1 MKKITHLT
9 IIHKRYDGRIFFK
22 ECSSLAK
29 INDYCVN
36 LVVADCNG
44 DEIKNN
50 VNIYDIGTTY
60 KSRLRRMFVGSR
72 KILQKAIDLNSD
84 IYHIHDPELIP
95 TGLKLKKLGKKVIF
109 DSHEDVSEDIM
120 LKNWIPFFIRK
131 IISILYVYFEKYALK
146 NFDFVITP
154 TEFINDKLKKINP
167 STARISNYPMVE
179 DFYYN
184 ERNWEEKNNEI
195 VYVGGISIIRGI
207 EQMIN
212 YISSEKKVTLNL
224 AGDFYDQKG
233 KEIVTAFSG
242 KNLKYKGFIEKSE
255 LLKLIDSSKIG
266 LTILY
271 PTKTYIHSLPIKV
284 FEYMALGIPV
294 IVSNFPLFE
303 SIVIKNKCGLSVNPF
318 DDIEIRESINH
329 IMNNP
334 KLAAKMGA
342 NGREAVLTKYNWEI
356 EEKKLFKLYNSLMND
371 QLDKKFH

>member
-1 MKKITHLT
+1 
-9 IIHKRYDGRIFFK
+9 
-22 ECSSLAK
+22 
-29 INDYCVN
+29 
-36 LVVADCNG
+36 
-44 DEIKNN
+44 
-50 VNIYDIGTTY
+50 
-60 KSRLRRMFVGSR
+60 
-72 KILQKAIDLNSD
+72 
-84 IYHIHDPELIP
+84 
-95 TGLKLKKLGKKVIF
+95 
-109 DSHEDVSEDIM
+109 
-120 LKNWIPFFIRK
+120 
-131 IISILYVYFEKYALK
+131 
-146 NFDFVITP
+146 
-154 TEFINDKLKKINP
+154 
-167 STARISNYPMVE
+167 
-179 DFYYN
+179 
-184 ERNWEEKNNEI
+184 
-195 VYVGGISIIRGI
+195 
-207 EQMIN
+207 N